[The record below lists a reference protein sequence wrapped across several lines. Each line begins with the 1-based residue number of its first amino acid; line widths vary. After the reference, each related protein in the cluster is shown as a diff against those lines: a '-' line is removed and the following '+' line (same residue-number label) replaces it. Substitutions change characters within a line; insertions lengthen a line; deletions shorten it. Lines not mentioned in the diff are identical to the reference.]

1 MSTEGVLDAA
11 AAEDWSRARAGERDE
26 RENRAG
32 DSDEEADD
40 GEEDK
45 VPVRVGVGGM
55 EEGLSRLFRLRVMVV
70 DGGASRHFRRLGGG
84 GGEVR
89 ERQKESAGEC
99 VIDLKRENPGE
110 VYAVRDRE
118 CEEWN
123 VVRLESFSFSLLCSA
138 VTPLQLPISVVVPA
152 QEYVLQI

>member
-11 AAEDWSRARAGERDE
+11 AAEDWRRARARAGERDE

-45 VPVRVGVGGM
+45 VPVRVGMGGM

-70 DGGASRHFRRLGGG
+70 DGGTSRHFRR
-84 GGEVR
+84 R
-89 ERQKESAGEC
+89 RW
-99 VIDLKRENPGE
+99 R
-110 VYAVRDRE
+110 
-118 CEEWN
+118 WWH
-123 VVRLESFSFSLLCSA
+123 
-138 VTPLQLPISVVVPA
+138 
-152 QEYVLQI
+152 

>member
-11 AAEDWSRARAGERDE
+11 AAEDWRRARAGERDE

-45 VPVRVGVGGM
+45 VPVRVGMGGM

-70 DGGASRHFRRLGGG
+70 DGRTSRHFRR
-84 GGEVR
+84 R
-89 ERQKESAGEC
+89 RW
-99 VIDLKRENPGE
+99 R
-110 VYAVRDRE
+110 
-118 CEEWN
+118 WWH
-123 VVRLESFSFSLLCSA
+123 
-138 VTPLQLPISVVVPA
+138 
-152 QEYVLQI
+152 